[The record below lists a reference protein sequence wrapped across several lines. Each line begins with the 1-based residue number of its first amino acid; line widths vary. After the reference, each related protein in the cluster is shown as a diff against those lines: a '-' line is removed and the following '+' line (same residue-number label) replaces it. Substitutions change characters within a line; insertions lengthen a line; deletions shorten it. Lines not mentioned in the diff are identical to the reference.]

1 MAKFC
6 QERKSFAQAYSY
18 LAMRLNGEGTLIS
31 SENSFLALSYSVE
44 QETERGSKKESKFHC
59 RKTRAGEKIPF
70 CVLQKMRIT
79 ISDLD
84 ICKKNNLKSYRKES
98 SGKGLRTAPAKP
110 DYSILLGVVD
120 FLLKGASR
128 TVAALRTLTL
138 EIINKQP
145 ATMGGKPEGN
155 A

>member
-44 QETERGSKKESKFHC
+44 QETERGLKKESKFYC
-59 RKTRAGEKIPF
+59 QKTRVGEKIPF

-79 ISDLD
+79 LATLIFA
-84 ICKKNNLKSYRKES
+84 KKTM
-98 SGKGLRTAPAKP
+98 LRVTGRDPQ
-110 DYSILLGVVD
+110 GVVPRLGR
-120 FLLKGASR
+120 FLWHK
-128 TVAALRTLTL
+128 
-138 EIINKQP
+138 
-145 ATMGGKPEGN
+145 
-155 A
+155 